1 MTPLRQQMLED
12 LQIRHYSKT
21 TVRLYL
27 HAVSVFAQ
35 HFGKPP
41 DQLDA
46 EHIRQYQLFLV
57 QEKKVSLST
66 FIQVVC
72 ALRFF
77 YTHTLHQKIDIERIP
92 FPRRERKL
100 PLILSREEVKAL
112 LQAARSLRHRTMLAV
127 LYGSGLR
134 VAEAA
139 HLKVSDIDTPRN
151 VLWVRLGKGSKDRQT
166 LLSPRL
172 LELLRGYWRAERPVE
187 WLFPGA
193 DPNRPISPKA
203 IYLACRNAAQLA
215 GLSKPVHPH
224 ATCRSPTWR
233 SAPHPVRWIPW
244 NWICFRF
251 SHERQ
256 SAGSGRC
263 FAHSWRRLSGPVGAS
278 AFPPTEK
285 SLRRYSC
292 LPNGCFRRPSGPV
305 RSVRTLR
312 HLL

>member
-1 MTPLRQQMLED
+1 MLED

-21 TVRLYL
+21 TIRLYL
-27 HAVSVFAQ
+27 HAVSVFAE

-46 EHIRQYQLFLV
+46 EHIRRYQLFLV

-77 YTHTLHQKIDIERIP
+77 YTQTLNQKINLERIP

-112 LQAARSLRHRTMLAV
+112 LQAPRNLRHRTMLAV

-139 HLKVSDIDTPRN
+139 QLKVSDIDTPRN

-193 DPNRPISPKA
+193 DPSRPISAKA
-203 IYLACRNAAQLA
+203 IYLACRDAARIA

-224 ATCRSPTWR
+224 
-233 SAPHPVRWIPW
+233 
-244 NWICFRF
+244 
-251 SHERQ
+251 
-256 SAGSGRC
+256 
-263 FAHSWRRLSGPVGAS
+263 
-278 AFPPTEK
+278 
-285 SLRRYSC
+285 SLRHAFATHLLEAGTNLRCIQILLGHANLETTARY
-292 LPNGCFRRPSGPV
+292 LQVADVAV
-305 RSVRTLR
+305 RSTSSPLDS
-312 HLL
+312 LELDLISIQP

>member
-1 MTPLRQQMLED
+1 MLED
-12 LQIRHYSKT
+12 LHIRHYSKT
-21 TVRLYL
+21 TIRLYL

-35 HFGKPP
+35 HFGIPP

-46 EHIRQYQLFLV
+46 DHIRLYQLFLV
-57 QEKKVSLST
+57 HEKKVSLST
-66 FIQVVC
+66 FIQVVS

-77 YTHTLHQKIDIERIP
+77 YTHTLHRKIDIQRIP

-112 LQAARSLRHRTMLAV
+112 LQTPRNLRHRTMLAV

-139 HLKVSDIDTPRN
+139 QLRVTDIDPPRN

-193 DPNRPISPKA
+193 DPNRPISAKA
-203 IYLACRNAAQLA
+203 IYLACRNAAQVA

-224 ATCRSPTWR
+224 
-233 SAPHPVRWIPW
+233 
-244 NWICFRF
+244 
-251 SHERQ
+251 
-256 SAGSGRC
+256 
-263 FAHSWRRLSGPVGAS
+263 
-278 AFPPTEK
+278 
-285 SLRRYSC
+285 SLRHAFATHLLEAGTNLRCIQILLGHANLETTARY
-292 LPNGCFRRPSGPV
+292 LQVADVAV
-305 RSVRTLR
+305 RSTSSPLDSLELD
-312 HLL
+312 LLSIQA

>member
-1 MTPLRQQMLED
+1 MTALRQRMLED

-21 TVRLYL
+21 TIRLYL

-46 EHIRQYQLFLV
+46 EHIRLYQLFLV
-57 QEKKVSLST
+57 QEKKVSLPT

-77 YTHTLHQKIDIERIP
+77 YTHTLNQKIDIERIP

-112 LQAARSLRHRTMLAV
+112 LLAPRSLRHRTMLAV

-139 HLKVSDIDTPRN
+139 QLKVSDIDTPRN

-166 LLSPRL
+166 LLSPKL
-172 LELLRGYWRAERPVE
+172 LDLLRGYWRAERPVE

-193 DPNRPISPKA
+193 DSNRPISAKA
-203 IYLACRNAAQLA
+203 IYLACRNAAQIA

-224 ATCRSPTWR
+224 SLRHYAASRTMPR
-233 SAPHPVRWIPW
+233 
-244 NWICFRF
+244 
-251 SHERQ
+251 
-256 SAGSGRC
+256 
-263 FAHSWRRLSGPVGAS
+263 VGAR
-278 AFPPTEK
+278 APIHR
-285 SLRRYSC
+285 SLKR
-292 LPNGCFRRPSGPV
+292 GDAA
-305 RSVRTLR
+305 
-312 HLL
+312 